1 MSGDKDISR
10 EAPTPDEG
18 KTLNSFWK
26 LGKDN
31 FPNFL
36 SDSNKLNAVKSASE
50 EIRKKFDEKCAKMGV
65 ENPLATSPP
74 VGAFQPGS
82 MSENKAPAII
92 KERDKSSPPKIPESQ
107 DIEYLSHQEV
117 VLEDEINT
125 LRERLVEAPE
135 LGDTANRFIERCMGR
150 NPESHKLMVVR
161 IPARAVPI
169 LPGQVMRY
177 LGNVVM
183 DLNSV
188 HTGNIVF
195 QRRRFG
201 YVFDRFF
208 HHNNKKLVRCC
219 MVDDRVHQAG
229 LMYEKFVHRKS
240 QKAMARIRRLPGQG
254 DAPMYEVIGAKETD
268 YRDLKRLYE
277 RHFLNR
283 SDRIEVDD
291 PAFTKLIEG
300 AMPLIP
306 TE

>member
-1 MSGDKDISR
+1 MSGDKNISR

-18 KTLNSFWK
+18 KILNSFK
-26 LGKDN
+26 RLGKDR
-31 FPNFL
+31 FL
-36 SDSNKLNAVKSASE
+36 EFISDPEKLNAVKTASE
-50 EIRKKFDEKCAKMGV
+50 ETRKEFDDKCVKMSITDPF
-65 ENPLATSPP
+65 NRTFA
-74 VGAFQPGS
+74 PGS
-82 MSENKAPAII
+82 MAQKAPATI
-92 KERDKSSPPKIPESQ
+92 KERDKSGPPKIPESQ
-107 DIEYLSHQEV
+107 DVEYLNYQEITV
-117 VLEDEINT
+117 EDEINT

-135 LGDTANRFIERCMGR
+135 LGNSANCFIERCMGR
-150 NPESHKLMVVR
+150 NPETNKLMVVR
-161 IPARAVPI
+161 IPAKAEKI

-208 HHNNKKLVRCC
+208 YHNNKKLTRCC
-219 MVDDRVHQAG
+219 MVEDRIHQAG

-240 QKAMARIRRLPGQG
+240 QKAMARIRRIPGQG
-254 DAPMYEVIGAKETD
+254 DAPMYEVVGAKETD

-283 SDRIEVDD
+283 SDRIVVDD